1 MINLKLEWDKMS
13 QWLIERFN
21 IMFHVDNGK
30 PDGIIKN
37 KFWVET
43 REWDVPTLEEKIQDY
58 FKKTCSKYK
67 HHE

>member
-13 QWLIERFN
+13 HWLIERFN
-21 IMFHVDNGK
+21 VMFNVDNGK

-43 REWDVPTLEEKIQDY
+43 REWDTDMWSKVEDHY
-58 FKKTCSKYK
+58 KKTSGKYIQHK
-67 HHE
+67 

>member
-30 PDGIIKN
+30 PDGSIKN

-43 REWDVPTLEEKIQDY
+43 REWDK
-58 FKKTCSKYK
+58 
-67 HHE
+67 

>member
-30 PDGIIKN
+30 PDGSIKN

-43 REWDVPTLEEKIQDY
+43 REWDKDLWSKVEDHY
-58 FKKTCSKYK
+58 KKTSGKYI
-67 HHE
+67 HHK

>member
-21 IMFHVDNGK
+21 IMFNVDNGK
-30 PDGIIKN
+30 PDGNIKN

-43 REWDVPTLEEKIQDY
+43 REWDK
-58 FKKTCSKYK
+58 
-67 HHE
+67 